1 MFSYEELKA
10 RIEHEKN
17 SLRFYVL
24 YWHILKKDMSEEELE
39 RMIDFHLDRLIELLR
54 LKGCQEALERG
65 LPKETLQFLYF
76 RYGKL
81 QRIKRGI
88 GTNESGILDSSFR
101 GRRAGIW

>member
-17 SLRFYVL
+17 SL

-54 LKGCQEALERG
+54 LKG
-65 LPKETLQFLYF
+65 
-76 RYGKL
+76 
-81 QRIKRGI
+81 
-88 GTNESGILDSSFR
+88 
-101 GRRAGIW
+101 

>member
-24 YWHILKKDMSEEELE
+24 YWHILKKNMSEEELE

-54 LKGCQEALERG
+54 LKG
-65 LPKETLQFLYF
+65 
-76 RYGKL
+76 
-81 QRIKRGI
+81 
-88 GTNESGILDSSFR
+88 
-101 GRRAGIW
+101 

>member
-24 YWHILKKDMSEEELE
+24 YWQFQEIVRGLAERYHLDMSEEELE

-54 LKGCQEALERG
+54 LKG
-65 LPKETLQFLYF
+65 
-76 RYGKL
+76 
-81 QRIKRGI
+81 
-88 GTNESGILDSSFR
+88 
-101 GRRAGIW
+101 

>member
-24 YWHILKKDMSEEELE
+24 YLHILKKDMSEEELE

-54 LKGCQEALERG
+54 LKG
-65 LPKETLQFLYF
+65 
-76 RYGKL
+76 
-81 QRIKRGI
+81 
-88 GTNESGILDSSFR
+88 
-101 GRRAGIW
+101 

>member
-39 RMIDFHLDRLIELLR
+39 RMIDFH
-54 LKGCQEALERG
+54 
-65 LPKETLQFLYF
+65 
-76 RYGKL
+76 
-81 QRIKRGI
+81 
-88 GTNESGILDSSFR
+88 
-101 GRRAGIW
+101 

>member
-39 RMIDFHLDRLIELLR
+39 RMIDFSFRSFDRTTPVER
-54 LKGCQEALERG
+54 LTGSSRKRASQRN
-65 LPKETLQFLYF
+65 LQF
-76 RYGKL
+76 
-81 QRIKRGI
+81 
-88 GTNESGILDSSFR
+88 
-101 GRRAGIW
+101 